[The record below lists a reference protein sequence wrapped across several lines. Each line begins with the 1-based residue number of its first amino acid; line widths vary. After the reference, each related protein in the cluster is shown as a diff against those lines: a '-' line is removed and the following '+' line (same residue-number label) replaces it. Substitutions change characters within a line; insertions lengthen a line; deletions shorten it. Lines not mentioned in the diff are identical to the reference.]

1 VSSWRDADAGASSPT
16 AVRAGRAG
24 GQAADDGR
32 RRHADRAHHCI
43 KRVVEESFPFPFH
56 SIQSAL
62 FKKAKKNGPGCLL
75 LSSPRA
81 ACEQVYRML
90 DLLIGFVVLFS
101 LLIYHA

>member
-1 VSSWRDADAGASSPT
+1 MVSRRGEEEEDDDGASCRVVMATPMPVRRAPPRSGP
-16 AVRAGRAG
+16 AVLVGKLQTTAG
-24 GQAADDGR
+24 GGTQTGA
-32 RRHADRAHHCI
+32 HCI

-81 ACEQVYRML
+81 ACEQAS
-90 DLLIGFVVLFS
+90 I
-101 LLIYHA
+101 